1 MDFNQTCKFVQMLA
15 PIVGNDTAYTCTAV
29 DCLGWGRATIV
40 VSVGAIAIDM
50 DSLKIQES
58 NDNSTYVDVS
68 GLTFTTPTT
77 AGYAGKIIVGTVPLR
92 GSHRRYLKPVADP
105 GADDTLL
112 SILCILSEPVVSPT
126 STTEAG
132 AIEWLRAAG

>member
-29 DCLGWGRATIV
+29 DCVGWGRATIV
-40 VSVGAIAIDM
+40 VSVGAIAINM

-58 NDNSTYVDVS
+58 NDDSTYVDVS
-68 GLTFTTPTT
+68 GLTFTAPTT
-77 AGYAGKIIVGTVPLR
+77 AAYAGTVVVGTLPLR

-105 GADDTLL
+105 GVGDTLL
-112 SILCILSEPVVSPT
+112 SILCILSEPINSPT
-126 STTEAG
+126 TATEAG
-132 AIEWLRAAG
+132 LKEWLRAAG